1 MSDKIYIEW
10 SDFHQDVKF
19 LCQKI
24 KESGSYNRIIAVSR
38 GGMIPAGIISYE
50 LSIRNTNVINMVTY
64 VGNKHLEIS
73 EVEGVDVIGDVDEKT
88 LIIDDLTDSGQ
99 TFRVLRKYF
108 SKAKF
113 VSVYAKKEGEPEVD
127 IVARKL
133 PNNWVVFPWDVD

>member
-10 SDFHQDVKF
+10 SDFHQDVKL

-24 KESGSYNRIIAVSR
+24 KESGVYNRIIAVSR
-38 GGMIPAGIISYE
+38 GGLIPAGIISYE
-50 LSIRNTNVINMVTY
+50 LNIRNIDVVNIVTY
-64 VGNKHLEIS
+64 VGGKHLEIS
-73 EVEGVDVIGDVDEKT
+73 EIEGIDIISNTDEKT
-88 LIIDDLTDSGQ
+88 LVVDDLTDSGQ

-127 IVARKL
+127 IMAKEL
-133 PNNWVVFPWDVD
+133 PNNWVVFPWDID

>member
-1 MSDKIYIEW
+1 
-10 SDFHQDVKF
+10 
-19 LCQKI
+19 
-24 KESGSYNRIIAVSR
+24 
-38 GGMIPAGIISYE
+38 MIPAGIISYE